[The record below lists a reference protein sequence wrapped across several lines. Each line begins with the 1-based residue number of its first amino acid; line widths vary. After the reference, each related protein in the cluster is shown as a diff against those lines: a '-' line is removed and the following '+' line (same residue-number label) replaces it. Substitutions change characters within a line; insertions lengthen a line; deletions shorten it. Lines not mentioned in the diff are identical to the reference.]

1 MTIEELEIIVSVKI
15 AEAIKEFKK
24 IVPAIKQ
31 TVQKAQESFEQMDTT
46 NMKKNINQAVQQIK
60 KKMQDLRKSN
70 ENNQIKLKVNN
81 KDAQKQ
87 ISQIQKQIDSL
98 NEKINSRQ
106 MKLNTITPRLDEITA
121 QTTRDIT
128 PQGVSPDNPAIQKT
142 VNNSLSSNKEY
153 TSLLAQE
160 SKMTQEIAMY
170 NNQLTVA
177 KNKMAQLKSEANNT
191 ATSQNKLTNSFKGF
205 GSKVK
210 QAVSNTKG
218 ISNNLKELP
227 KITNKIN
234 FNGLN
239 KGMKRGLGHVFRYA
253 GALLS
258 LESIYGLL
266 SSSANAWLSSQNAG
280 AQQLNANIEYMK
292 YAMGSALAPVIQF
305 VTNLVYQLM
314 KAVQSVVYALTGVNI
329 FANAGA
335 KAYSNMANS
344 AKKAS
349 KESKQLAGVHDEIN
363 NIQETNPEGG
373 GSGTGSISPNFDLS
387 EVEGITSNIIDA
399 IKNGNWYE
407 VGEILGNKLNEAMN
421 SIDWGKI
428 QSTARNIGTQ
438 IAKFLNGFIATTN
451 WSKVGNTFA
460 QGLNTVIYFGYSFVT
475 TFNWT
480 KFGIAISDSI
490 NGFFKN
496 VDWKTAGQTLSEG
509 IKGAIETLK
518 TAISETDWV
527 AVGES
532 IAEFILNID
541 WYGIL
546 TGLGDVL
553 SEALIGIFQLAWGI
567 FSGGANSD
575 IKLSWDGMWESLKQ
589 TTDISMGIQDD
600 LIKTGMIKLLE
611 TLGLSQDEAN
621 YVWDNKW
628 KIAGDL
634 LRQKWEEFK
643 STVKE
648 KINNIKEIISNV
660 MDTIKNIWNNIWNTI
675 KNIASNIWNGITTT
689 ISNIINGIKNTIQNV
704 LNTISSIWSNIWNG
718 MKNTVTN
725 IFNGIWNT
733 IRNII
738 NSILGGIEGM
748 ANGIVRGI
756 NKVID
761 VLNNLQVHIPDWI
774 PLFGGKDIGFHINHM
789 GTVSLPRLA
798 KGGVLYEKRA
808 FVGGEYSGARTNPEI
823 VTPQNIMEETFDRV
837 LSRYQDNNSGNN
849 EGIKQ
854 LVIQFGSHK
863 VAVEM
868 ESLIRQ
874 AHRRN
879 GTASIVI

>member
-1 MTIEELEIIVSVKI
+1 MHNILDRVNKIYTPTEDKNNFNPNDVSSLKINNMPLKEYNRLLEATVTKTERLSMETSNIQIPKIEQSQLSQMYQDWGAGKI
-15 AEAIKEFKK
+15 DLS
-24 IVPAIKQ
+24 AIKQ
-31 TVQKAQESFEQMDTT
+31 YKNEQARVKNEVEATGNNYSKWTNIVRQFYAYLDVIKAKM
-46 NMKKNINQAVQQIK
+46 NAIK
-60 KKMQDLRKSN
+60 K
-70 ENNQIKLKVNN
+70 
-81 KDAQKQ
+81 
-87 ISQIQKQIDSL
+87 
-98 NEKINSRQ
+98 
-106 MKLNTITPRLDEITA
+106 EI
-121 QTTRDIT
+121 
-128 PQGVSPDNPAIQKT
+128 
-142 VNNSLSSNKEY
+142 
-153 TSLLAQE
+153 
-160 SKMTQEIAMY
+160 
-170 NNQLTVA
+170 
-177 KNKMAQLKSEANNT
+177 NNT
-191 ATSQNKLTNSFKGF
+191 ATSQNKLTSFF
-205 GSKVK
+205 NDFCSKVK

-218 ISNNLKELP
+218 ISKNLKELP

-239 KGMKRGLGHVFRYA
+239 KGMKKGVGHVFRYA

-798 KGGVLYEKRA
+798 KGGVLYEERA

-849 EGIKQ
+849 DGIKQ

>member
-1 MTIEELEIIVSVKI
+1 MHNILDRVNKIYTPTEDKNNFNPNDVSSLKINNMPLKEYNRLLEETVTKTERLSMETSNIQIPKIEQSQLSQMYQDWGAGKI
-15 AEAIKEFKK
+15 DLS
-24 IVPAIKQ
+24 AIKQ
-31 TVQKAQESFEQMDTT
+31 YKNEQARVKNEVEATGNNYSKWTNIVRQFYAYLDVIKAKM
-46 NMKKNINQAVQQIK
+46 NAIK
-60 KKMQDLRKSN
+60 K
-70 ENNQIKLKVNN
+70 
-81 KDAQKQ
+81 
-87 ISQIQKQIDSL
+87 
-98 NEKINSRQ
+98 
-106 MKLNTITPRLDEITA
+106 EI
-121 QTTRDIT
+121 
-128 PQGVSPDNPAIQKT
+128 
-142 VNNSLSSNKEY
+142 
-153 TSLLAQE
+153 
-160 SKMTQEIAMY
+160 
-170 NNQLTVA
+170 
-177 KNKMAQLKSEANNT
+177 NNT
-191 ATSQNKLTNSFKGF
+191 ATSQNKLTSFF
-205 GSKVK
+205 NDFCSKVK

-218 ISNNLKELP
+218 ISKNLKELP

-239 KGMKRGLGHVFRYA
+239 KGMKKGIGHVFRYA

-314 KAVQSVVYALTGVNI
+314 KTVQSVVYALTGVNI

-373 GSGTGSISPNFDLS
+373 GSGAGSIRPNFDLS

-421 SIDWGKI
+421 NIDWGKI
-428 QSTARNIGTQ
+428 QSTAKNIGTQ
-438 IAKFLNGFIATTN
+438 IAKFLNGFIDTTN
-451 WSKVGNTFA
+451 WSEVGNTFA

-496 VDWKTAGQTLSEG
+496 IDWKTAGQTLSEG

-527 AVGES
+527 AVGKS

-567 FSGGANSD
+567 LSGGANSD
-575 IKLSWDGMWESLKQ
+575 IKLSWDGIWKSLNQ
-589 TTDISMGIQDD
+589 TTDISMGIQDN
-600 LIKTGMIKLLE
+600 LIKSGMIKLLE
-611 TLGLSQDEAN
+611 SLGLSQDEAN

-628 KIAGDL
+628 RIAGDL
-634 LRQKWEEFK
+634 LKQKWEEFK
-643 STVKE
+643 STVRE
-648 KINNIKEIISNV
+648 KINRIKEIISNT
-660 MDTIKNIWNNIWNTI
+660 MDIIKNTWNNIWNTI

-689 ISNIINGIKNTIQNV
+689 ISNVINGIKNTIQNV

-718 MKNTVTN
+718 IKNTVTN

-774 PLFGGKDIGFHINHM
+774 PLFGGKNIGFHINHM

-798 KGGVLYEKRA
+798 KGGVLYEERA
-808 FVGGEYSGARTNPEI
+808 FIGGEYSGARTNPEI
-823 VTPQNIMEETFDRV
+823 VTPQNIMRETMEDV
-837 LSRYQDNNSGNN
+837 ISNYGGNN
-849 EGIKQ
+849 DRPIYLTVNVGNKKIGQILLDDLKEKKRRTGEGIEA
-854 LVIQFGSHK
+854 LVG
-863 VAVEM
+863 
-868 ESLIRQ
+868 
-874 AHRRN
+874 
-879 GTASIVI
+879 G

>member
-1 MTIEELEIIVSVKI
+1 MHNILDRVNKIYTPTEDKNNFNPNDVSSLKINNMPLKEYNRLLEETVTKTERLSMETSNIQIPKIEQSQLSQMYQDWGAGKI
-15 AEAIKEFKK
+15 DLS
-24 IVPAIKQ
+24 AIKQ
-31 TVQKAQESFEQMDTT
+31 YKNEQARVKNEVEATGNNYSKWTNIVRQFYAYLDVIKAKM
-46 NMKKNINQAVQQIK
+46 NAIK
-60 KKMQDLRKSN
+60 K
-70 ENNQIKLKVNN
+70 
-81 KDAQKQ
+81 
-87 ISQIQKQIDSL
+87 
-98 NEKINSRQ
+98 
-106 MKLNTITPRLDEITA
+106 EI
-121 QTTRDIT
+121 
-128 PQGVSPDNPAIQKT
+128 
-142 VNNSLSSNKEY
+142 
-153 TSLLAQE
+153 
-160 SKMTQEIAMY
+160 
-170 NNQLTVA
+170 
-177 KNKMAQLKSEANNT
+177 NNT
-191 ATSQNKLTNSFKGF
+191 ATSQNKLTSFF
-205 GSKVK
+205 NDFCSKVK

-218 ISNNLKELP
+218 ISKNLKELP

-239 KGMKRGLGHVFRYA
+239 KGMKKGIGHVFRYA

-314 KAVQSVVYALTGVNI
+314 KTVQSVVYALTGVNI

-421 SIDWGKI
+421 NIDWGKI
-428 QSTARNIGTQ
+428 QSTAKNIGTQ
-438 IAKFLNGFIATTN
+438 IAKFLNGFIDTTN
-451 WSKVGNTFA
+451 WSEVGNTFA

-496 VDWKTAGQTLSEG
+496 IDWKTAGQTLSEG

-575 IKLSWDGMWESLKQ
+575 IKLSWDGMWKSLNQ
-589 TTDISMGIQDD
+589 TTDISMGIQDN
-600 LIKTGMIKLLE
+600 LIKSGMIKLLE
-611 TLGLSQDEAN
+611 SLGLSQDEAN

-628 KIAGDL
+628 RIAGDL
-634 LRQKWEEFK
+634 LKQKWEEFK
-643 STVKE
+643 STVRE
-648 KINNIKEIISNV
+648 KINRIKEIISNT
-660 MDTIKNIWNNIWNTI
+660 MDIIKNTWNNIWNTI

-689 ISNIINGIKNTIQNV
+689 ISNVINGIKNTIQNV

-774 PLFGGKDIGFHINHM
+774 PLFGGKNIGFHINHM

-798 KGGVLYEKRA
+798 KGGVLYEERA
-808 FVGGEYSGARTNPEI
+808 FIGGEYSGARTNPEI
-823 VTPQNIMEETFDRV
+823 VTPQNIMRETMEDV
-837 LSRYQDNNSGNN
+837 ISNYGGNN
-849 EGIKQ
+849 DRPIYLTVNVGNKKIGQILLDDLKEKKRRTGEGIEA
-854 LVIQFGSHK
+854 LVG
-863 VAVEM
+863 
-868 ESLIRQ
+868 
-874 AHRRN
+874 
-879 GTASIVI
+879 G

>member
-1 MTIEELEIIVSVKI
+1 MHNILDSDNKIYTPTEDKNNFNPNDVSSLKINNMPLKEYNRLLEETVTKTEQLSMGTSNIQIPKIEQSQLSQMYQDWGAGKIDLSVIKQYKNEQARVKNEVEATGNNYSKWTNIVRQFYAYLDVIK
-15 AEAIKEFKK
+15 AKMNAIKK
-24 IVPAIKQ
+24 
-31 TVQKAQESFEQMDTT
+31 
-46 NMKKNINQAVQQIK
+46 
-60 KKMQDLRKSN
+60 
-70 ENNQIKLKVNN
+70 
-81 KDAQKQ
+81 
-87 ISQIQKQIDSL
+87 
-98 NEKINSRQ
+98 
-106 MKLNTITPRLDEITA
+106 EI
-121 QTTRDIT
+121 
-128 PQGVSPDNPAIQKT
+128 
-142 VNNSLSSNKEY
+142 
-153 TSLLAQE
+153 
-160 SKMTQEIAMY
+160 
-170 NNQLTVA
+170 
-177 KNKMAQLKSEANNT
+177 NNT
-191 ATSQNKLTNSFKGF
+191 ATSQNKLTSFF
-205 GSKVK
+205 NDFCSKVK

-218 ISNNLKELP
+218 ISKNLKELP

-239 KGMKRGLGHVFRYA
+239 KGMKKGIGHVFRYA

-314 KAVQSVVYALTGVNI
+314 KAVQSVVYALTGINI
-329 FANAGA
+329 FANASA
-335 KAYSNMANS
+335 KAYSNMAGS
-344 AKKAS
+344 AKKAA
-349 KESKQLAGVHDEIN
+349 KETKQLAGVHDEIN

-373 GSGTGSISPNFDLS
+373 GSGAGNMTPNFDLS
-387 EVEGITSNIIDA
+387 KVEGITSNIIDA

-421 SIDWGKI
+421 NIDWGKI
-428 QSTARNIGTQ
+428 QSTAKNIGTQ

-451 WSKVGNTFA
+451 WSEVGNTFA

-480 KFGIAISDSI
+480 KFGTAIGDSI

-496 VDWKTAGQTLSEG
+496 VDWKTAGQTLSDG

-532 IAEFILNID
+532 ITEFILNID
-541 WYGIL
+541 WYGML

-553 SEALIGIFQLAWGI
+553 SEALIGIFKLAWGI

-575 IKLSWDGMWESLKQ
+575 IKLSWNGMWKSLNQ
-589 TTDISMGIQDD
+589 ITDISMGIQDD

-634 LRQKWEEFK
+634 LKIKWEEFK

-648 KINNIKEIISNV
+648 KINQIKETISNV

-675 KNIASNIWNGITTT
+675 KNITANILNGITAT
-689 ISNIINGIKNTIQNV
+689 ISNVINGIKNTIQNV

-798 KGGVLYEKRA
+798 KGGVLYEERA

-854 LVIQFGSHK
+854 LIIQFGSHK

>member
-15 AEAIKEFKK
+15 VEAIKEFKK

-31 TVQKAQESFEQMDTT
+31 TVQKAQESFEKMDTAK
-46 NMKKNINQAVQQIK
+46 MKKNINQAVQHIK
-60 KKMQDLRKSN
+60 KKMQYLRKSN
-70 ENNQIKLKVNN
+70 ENNQIKLNVNN

-121 QTTRDIT
+121 RTTRDVT

-142 VNNSLSSNKEY
+142 VNNSLNSNKEY

-170 NNQLTVA
+170 NNQLMVA
-177 KNKMAQLKSEANNT
+177 KNKMAQLKSETNNT
-191 ATSQNKLTNSFKGF
+191 ATSQNKLTSFFNGF
-205 GSKVK
+205 GSKIK
-210 QAVSNTKG
+210 QAVSNSKG
-218 ISNNLKELP
+218 ILNNFKELP

-239 KGMKRGLGHVFRYA
+239 KGMKRGIGHVFRYA

-266 SSSANAWLSSQNAG
+266 SSSANAWLNSQNAG
-280 AQQLNANIEYMK
+280 TQQLNANIEYMR

-373 GSGTGSISPNFDLS
+373 SGAGSVTPNFDLS
-387 EVEGITSNIIDA
+387 EVEGITSSIIDA
-399 IKNGNWYE
+399 VKNGNWYE

-421 SIDWGKI
+421 NIDWGKI
-428 QSTARNIGTQ
+428 QSTAKNIGTQ

-451 WSKVGNTFA
+451 WNQVGNTFA

-480 KFGIAISDSI
+480 KFGTAISDSI

-496 VDWKTAGQTLSEG
+496 VDWKTAGQTLSDG

-518 TAISETDWV
+518 TAISEIDWV
-527 AVGES
+527 EVGKS
-532 IAEFILNID
+532 IGEFILNID

-553 SEALIGIFQLAWGI
+553 SEALIGLFQLAWGI
-567 FSGGANSD
+567 FSGGASSD
-575 IKLSWDGMWESLKQ
+575 IELSWDSMWESLKQ
-589 TTDISMGIQDD
+589 STDVSMGIQDN
-600 LIKTGMIKLLE
+600 LIKSGMIKLLE
-611 TLGLSQDEAN
+611 TMGLSQDEAN

-628 KIAGDL
+628 EIAGDL
-634 LRQKWEEFK
+634 LAQKWEEFK
-643 STVKE
+643 NTVKE
-648 KINNIKEIISNV
+648 KINQIKETISNI
-660 MDTIKNIWNNIWNTI
+660 MNIIKNTWDNIWNNI
-675 KNIASNIWNGITTT
+675 KNIASNIWNGIM
-689 ISNIINGIKNTIQNV
+689 GIFSGVGN
-704 LNTISSIWSNIWNG
+704 WF
-718 MKNTVTN
+718 TN
-725 IFNGIWNT
+725 IFQQ
-733 IRNII
+733 
-738 NSILGGIEGM
+738 
-748 ANGIVRGI
+748 AYNGIVNVFSGIGSFFSGLWNNICNTFTNLGTNIGNAISNAVKSGI
-756 NKVID
+756 NGVISLIERTINTAINLINGGID
-761 VLNNLQVHIPDWI
+761 LINLIPGVRVGKIGRLN
-774 PLFGGKDIGFHINHM
+774 
-789 GTVSLPRLA
+789 LPRLA
-798 KGGVLYEKRA
+798 KGGVLYEERA
-808 FVGGEYSGARTNPEI
+808 VIAGEYSGARNNPEI
-823 VTPQNIMEETFDRV
+823 VTPQNIMEETFNRV
-837 LSRYQDNNSGNN
+837 LSRYQDNNSGQPIYLTVNVGN
-849 EGIKQ
+849 KKLGQLLLDDLRDRKRRTGNGIE
-854 LVIQFGSHK
+854 
-863 VAVEM
+863 A
-868 ESLIRQ
+868 LI
-874 AHRRN
+874 
-879 GTASIVI
+879 GG